1 MVVAEIHV
9 LFLISEAKLSIFH
22 QQEKSYTFFF
32 FNYLFIWLPRV
43 LVAASLGCSTWDLHC
58 IARDVSLQCR
68 FSSCGA
74 WVSAVGLQYLWYMV
88 LVAPQHVRC

>member
-22 QQEKSYTFFF
+22 QHEKSYTVFF

-43 LVAASLGCSTWDLHC
+43 LVAAHGIFTASLGMFHCSADSLVVVPGFQQLDFSICGTW
-58 IARDVSLQCR
+58 S
-68 FSSCGA
+68 
-74 WVSAVGLQYLWYMV
+74 
-88 LVAPQHVRC
+88 